1 MEDKLRITITV
12 AGKRFSM
19 SVPRKNEE
27 MYRRAAEQLSKK
39 IEEYARRSPD
49 MEESDILAQAA
60 FYMSLHLQF
69 LKETHTPEM
78 KAITDICED
87 IEAILPSQE

>member
-1 MEDKLRITITV
+1 MICYSI
-12 AGKRFSM
+12 
-19 SVPRKNEE
+19 P
-27 MYRRAAEQLSKK
+27 LSTNMQT
-39 IEEYARRSPD
+39 RSI
-49 MEESDILAQAA
+49 MRSDILAQAA

-69 LKETHTPEM
+69 LKETHTQEM